1 LEVLKPEPEGL
12 VRAAELLAAGEVVAF
27 PTDTVY
33 GLAARAA
40 DPEAVHRIFA
50 VKNRPLDRGLVLMT
64 AHPSELE
71 RWVELDERALAF
83 MARWWPGPLT
93 LVLRARPSVR
103 PPLALDEPRTLAVRI
118 PDHKVALE
126 LLREVGEP
134 LATTSANASGAPPA
148 LLAQGVVWLPGVAA
162 VIDSGRS
169 PGGVP
174 STLLDLTG
182 PEPEVLREGPI
193 PSVQLLRR

>member
-1 LEVLKPEPEGL
+1 LDVLKPDAAGL
-12 VRAAELLAAGEVVAF
+12 ARAAELLQLGEVVAF

-33 GLAARAA
+33 GLAAKAS
-40 DPEAVHRIFA
+40 DQEAVHRVFA
-50 VKNRPLDRGLVLMT
+50 VKNRSLDRGLVLMT

-93 LVLRARPSVR
+93 LVLRARPSVQ
-103 PPLALDEPRTLAVRI
+103 PPLALEAPRTLAVRI
-118 PDHKVALE
+118 PDHQVALD
-126 LLREVGEP
+126 LLRAVGEP

-148 LLAQGVVWLPGVAA
+148 LVAQGVVWLPGISA
-162 VIDSGRS
+162 VIDAGRS

-174 STLLDLTG
+174 STLLDLSG

>member
-1 LEVLKPEPEGL
+1 VEVLKPDAAGL
-12 VRAAELLAAGEVVAF
+12 ARAAELLREGEVIAF

-40 DPEAVHRIFA
+40 DQDAVLKIFQ
-50 VKNRPLDRGLVLMT
+50 VKQRPLGRALVLMT
-64 AHPSELE
+64 AHPSELD

-93 LVLRARPSVR
+93 LVLRAREHVR
-103 PPLALDEPRTLAVRI
+103 PPLALEEPRTLAVRI
-118 PDHKVALE
+118 PDHEVALQ
-126 LLREVGEP
+126 LLRMVGEP
-134 LATTSANASGAPPA
+134 LATTSANPSGAPPA
-148 LLAQGVVWLPGVAA
+148 LVAQGVIWLPGLAA
-162 VIDSGRS
+162 VIDAGEA

-174 STLLDLTG
+174 STLLDLSG